1 MTSTTV
7 SIVGAG
13 NVARGIATRALAAGY
28 EVELLVRDR
37 EQGRALAT
45 SLGEALAV
53 AGTGEALPVAG
64 TGEAVPVAGVGGT
77 VTVAA
82 LGATPAGDIVVL
94 AVPWSAVAEVVS
106 AFDGFAGKVLVD
118 ATNPLKAD
126 FTGLDTEADT
136 SGAEELARL
145 APKAKVV
152 KAFNTVFAGNVVA
165 GEKNGAPLDLLVAAD
180 DADAKAAVVAFAEK
194 AGFRVIDTGALAQ
207 ARTMEALA
215 WLHMQLQFTRGT
227 NFASAIQLVD

>member
-1 MTSTTV
+1 MSATTI

-28 EVELLVRDR
+28 GVEILVRNE
-37 EQGRALAT
+37 EQGKTLAGE
-45 SLGEALAV
+45 LG
-53 AGTGEALPVAG
+53 GD
-64 TGEAVPVAGVGGT
+64 
-77 VTVAA
+77 VTVSDLGPSAA
-82 LGATPAGDIVVL
+82 GEIVAL
-94 AVPWSAVAEVVS
+94 AVPWSAVPEVVA
-106 AFDGFAGKVLVD
+106 AFGGFAGKTIV
-118 ATNPLKAD
+118 APTNPHNAD
-126 FTGLDTEADT
+126 YTGLATAADT
-136 SGAEELARL
+136 SGAEELAKL
-145 APKAKVV
+145 APEAKVV
-152 KAFNTVFAGNVVA
+152 KAFNTVFASNITA
-165 GEKNGAPLDLLVAAD
+165 GDKNGAPLDLLVAAD

>member
-1 MTSTTV
+1 MSTI

-28 EVELLVRDR
+28 EVELLVRNE
-37 EQGRALAT
+37 EQGKTLAGE
-45 SLGEALAV
+45 LG
-53 AGTGEALPVAG
+53 GTER
-64 TGEAVPVAGVGGT
+64 GGT
-77 VTVAA
+77 VTVA
-82 LGATPAGDIVVL
+82 GIGDQVAGDIVAL
-94 AVPWSAVAEVVS
+94 AVPWSAVADIVS
-106 AFDGFAGKVLVD
+106 AFGGFAGKTLVD
-118 ATNPLKAD
+118 ATNPLNAD

-136 SGAEELARL
+136 SGAEEIAKL
-145 APKAKVV
+145 APQARVV
-152 KAFNTVFAGNVVA
+152 KAFNTVFAGNVIA
-165 GEKNGAPLDLLVAAD
+165 GEKNGDSLDLLVAAD

-227 NFASAIQLVD
+227 NFASAITIVD